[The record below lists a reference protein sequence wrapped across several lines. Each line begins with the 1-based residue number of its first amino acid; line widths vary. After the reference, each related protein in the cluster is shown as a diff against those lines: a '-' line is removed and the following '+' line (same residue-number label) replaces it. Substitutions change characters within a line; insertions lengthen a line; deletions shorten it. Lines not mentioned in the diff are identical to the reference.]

1 MLTLDELKKRPLYR
15 LVDRSQD
22 NVEKVSIPWY
32 QLSDYLPTPE
42 GYAGVGIFKMDK
54 LRDAR
59 IGALEFYLCQEI
71 MAEVEA
77 RYTRF
82 ELLPAGVSQLANNCV
97 DTMSLLAIRVFWY
110 LLFITHRESRHAK
123 PSSLNKEF
131 LNLIDN
137 PVTDDPEFLEIVDY
151 MFAATNKISS
161 DSFASGYATL
171 AHGFKIGLYTSYLE
185 RLYTDGLWSK
195 SFGGDSWALI
205 TSVLK
210 DFLYGRI
217 SANTLCD
224 TAWALAHN
232 TGPIFNKG
240 LLFFMNSKKALVEV
254 LDVQRAGMIG
264 SYIQE
269 FPPEGCPKLNSI
281 FDWARGV
288 LDGYDPPSI
297 VDWDKVMA
305 LGAVGSYHDKQ
316 NKQLPGNYITVFPNF
331 SVPTLLREEV

>member
-1 MLTLDELKKRPLYR
+1 MLTLDEIKKRPLYQ
-15 LVDRSQD
+15 LVDRSQES
-22 NVEKVSIPWY
+22 VEKVAIPWY
-32 QLSDYLPTPE
+32 QLSDYLITPE
-42 GYAGVGIFKMDK
+42 DYTGVETFRINTS
-54 LRDAR
+54 REAR
-59 IGALEFYLCQEI
+59 ICALEFYLCQEI

-82 ELLPAGVSQLANNCV
+82 EFLPESVSHLANTCIN
-97 DTMSLLAIRVFWY
+97 TMSLLSVRVFWY
-110 LLFITHRESRHAK
+110 LLYITHKESRHAK
-123 PSSLNKEF
+123 EISLDKDY
-131 LNLIDN
+131 LKLIER
-137 PVTDDPEFLEIVDY
+137 PVTDDPEFLGTVEA
-151 MFAATNKISS
+151 MFAATLNIST

-171 AHGFKIGLYTSYLE
+171 AHGFKIGLYTMYLE
-185 RLYTDGLWSK
+185 RLFTEGLWSK
-195 SFGGDSWALI
+195 SFGGKPWAFT

-240 LLFFMNSKKALVEV
+240 LLFHLDSKKNLIEV

-269 FPPEGCPKLNSI
+269 FPLSCTRLNSL
-281 FDWARGV
+281 FVCARSV
-288 LDGYDPPSI
+288 LDGYDPSPI
-297 VDWDKVMA
+297 VDWDKVMG
-305 LGAVGSYHDKQ
+305 LGAIGDYHDKQ
-316 NKQLPGNYITVFPNF
+316 NKQIAPNCIMVFPDF